1 MMMQTAPIPAPVQ
14 PINDIIKE
22 SSRTGTPETITKP
35 QAISETYILSELL
48 DVDRLLITK
57 RLRVKSVVFL
67 RGKKNR
73 FYIRTPDRNLVYTLR
88 VFNNCS
94 EEIMRIDRP
103 YACTARVLPCQLQK
117 IQVFAPPGR
126 RIGSIEQQWTPIR
139 PIYVVKRENGEEVF
153 WLQGFD
159 LTYTIAVLQKS
170 SQRGLTRP
178 RFTISFFRDIQFSI
192 QKRDGT
198 HVGSTC
204 KRLGWRSSETS
215 QWKRRHCF

>member
-73 FYIRTPDRNLVYTLR
+73 FYIRTPDRNLVYTVEEDNR
-88 VFNNCS
+88 NN
-94 EEIMRIDRP
+94 EDRP
-103 YACTARVLPCQLQK
+103 TLCVHRSGSALSTTKNTGVCPARSK
-117 IQVFAPPGR
+117 
-126 RIGSIEQQWTPIR
+126 
-139 PIYVVKRENGEEVF
+139 
-153 WLQGFD
+153 D
-159 LTYTIAVLQKS
+159 
-170 SQRGLTRP
+170 
-178 RFTISFFRDIQFSI
+178 
-192 QKRDGT
+192 
-198 HVGSTC
+198 
-204 KRLGWRSSETS
+204 RL
-215 QWKRRHCF
+215 H